1 MEQYHSECVMHVK
14 DRRTWMLLPVLGH
27 ADTKQ
32 VVPAP
37 CMALLQRPGG
47 GADAIAECERW
58 ACDTLGRCCSPH
70 KPSPEPALH
79 RAGEVHPPASMLRC
93 RLAPGGR
100 WAAAAGRQQRSC
112 AAAEIQQKAAARSAL
127 RKRRLSTNLASQGPR
142 DCCGVAWESPDR
154 RSMPAC
160 PAGGAVPLSRGLQR
174 PRDPRQPAKR
184 A

>member
-1 MEQYHSECVMHVK
+1 MHMK
-14 DRRTWMLLPVLGH
+14 DRITQMLLPVLGH
-27 ADTKQ
+27 ADTKH

-37 CMALLQRPGG
+37 CMTLLQRPGRGGGGGGGGG
-47 GADAIAECERW
+47 GADAIAEYERW

-70 KPSPEPALH
+70 KPSPELALY

-112 AAAEIQQKAAARSAL
+112 AAAEIQQKAAVSSAL
-127 RKRRLSTNLASQGPR
+127 PKRRLSTKLASQGPR

-160 PAGGAVPLSRGLQR
+160 PAGGAVLLSRGLQR
-174 PRDPRQPAKR
+174 PRDPRQPVKR

>member
-1 MEQYHSECVMHVK
+1 MHVK
-14 DRRTWMLLPVLGH
+14 DRRTRMLLPVLGH
-27 ADTKQ
+27 ADTKH

-37 CMALLQRPGG
+37 CMALLQRPGRGRAWG

-112 AAAEIQQKAAARSAL
+112 AAAEIQQQQLKFSRKQQSARQGESAACQPTWLPKGSGTGAGLLGSHLIGAACPRALVERAAATAGPSA
-127 RKRRLSTNLASQGPR
+127 
-142 DCCGVAWESPDR
+142 
-154 RSMPAC
+154 
-160 PAGGAVPLSRGLQR
+160 AG
-174 PRDPRQPAKR
+174 
-184 A
+184 

>member
-1 MEQYHSECVMHVK
+1 MQTQNMWCPPRAWHFC
-14 DRRTWMLLPVLGH
+14 RGR
-27 ADTKQ
+27 
-32 VVPAP
+32 
-37 CMALLQRPGG
+37 GG

>member
-1 MEQYHSECVMHVK
+1 MHMK
-14 DRRTWMLLPVLGH
+14 DRITRMLLPVLGH
-27 ADTKQ
+27 ADTKH

-37 CMALLQRPGG
+37 CMALLQRPERRGG

-70 KPSPEPALH
+70 KPSPELALYCAEKCTH
-79 RAGEVHPPASMLRC
+79 QPQCCGVAWRRAADGLPRQAGSS
-93 RLAPGGR
+93 
-100 WAAAAGRQQRSC
+100 AAAQQLKFSSL
-112 AAAEIQQKAAARSAL
+112 AAISSAL
-127 RKRRLSTNLASQGPR
+127 PKRRLSTKLASQGPR

-160 PAGGAVPLSRGLQR
+160 PAGGAVLLSRGLQR
-174 PRDPRQPAKR
+174 PRDPRQPVKR